1 MKVLINGPYEVEQK
15 SHKLLKNYNENK
27 EWFRCDV
34 IKAVAAIREAAGNA
48 IIHESINFTF
58 DIVDKLDLK
67 LTCETETI
75 AEIIHTADIFEK
87 NETVSFTSG
96 KFVVQDGI
104 AFDTETGLTWLRF
117 AHGQQWEKNNVIG
130 EAKQIG
136 WQDAMAIPIKF
147 NQKGYAG
154 YNNWRLPNI
163 DELKTLID
171 RNKGIKGNYIHAD
184 VFPKNRSSSLN
195 DSGAWLVFFNDGSC
209 YDFFKDWL
217 HGGFVRLVR

>member
-1 MKVLINGPYEVEQK
+1 
-15 SHKLLKNYNENK
+15 
-27 EWFRCDV
+27 
-34 IKAVAAIREAAGNA
+34 
-48 IIHESINFTF
+48 
-58 DIVDKLDLK
+58 
-67 LTCETETI
+67 
-75 AEIIHTADIFEK
+75 
-87 NETVSFTSG
+87 
-96 KFVVQDGI
+96 
-104 AFDTETGLTWLRF
+104 
-117 AHGQQWEKNNVIG
+117 
-130 EAKQIG
+130 
-136 WQDAMAIPIKF
+136 MAIPIKF